1 MITQESTDSLLEV
14 PVLEALQRRHSDV
27 KIGSGGSG
35 NNAGGLGGGLAP
47 PRSPELRRHSDVS
60 PASLKEIE
68 KVSISS
74 ANAIRTSKPW
84 RIYVGFV
91 ELINE
96 LLLPFTAFVILP
108 LQTFSSL
115 FPRINRLRFF
125 LLVPQKFLL
134 YILCKIFLPL
144 WTFKGKL
151 HLKFQNR
158 LNGKIAYVI
167 IWQRKKKFKI

>member
-74 ANAIRTSKPW
+74 ANAIRTSKP
-84 RIYVGFV
+84 
-91 ELINE
+91 
-96 LLLPFTAFVILP
+96 
-108 LQTFSSL
+108 
-115 FPRINRLRFF
+115 
-125 LLVPQKFLL
+125 
-134 YILCKIFLPL
+134 
-144 WTFKGKL
+144 
-151 HLKFQNR
+151 
-158 LNGKIAYVI
+158 
-167 IWQRKKKFKI
+167 